1 MAQTMKVRIAIVGT
15 TASGKSALSE
25 QIAAELAKQGRAAE
39 IISADS
45 MCVYRGMD
53 VGTAKPTKSDQQ
65 RWPTHGIDLVNPN
78 EEFSVAEF
86 QSYAMK
92 TLAEIEQR
100 GAVPILVGGTGLYI
114 DAVVNQLTMPPQFPE
129 IKSALI
135 EELRAGTS
143 ILDLY
148 ARLLALDPDAAAKME
163 SNNERRIIRALEVC
177 VGSGRRFSSFGPGL
191 VAAAEA
197 RTPTEAGEL
206 LSSSDPEATS
216 AAPRWTLCGP
226 IWPRPELRLR
236 IAQRFAQQLLDGFVE
251 EAAEVLDRYGE
262 SRSKTARQAL
272 GYREL
277 WAHLLGECSREEAIK
292 QAILRTGQ
300 FAVRQERWFRRDPRI
315 NWIPGQALEPGNSG
329 HEETEPGSRSGQAE
343 TEGEAEAETEVE
355 TAAGTAFGIDPAP
368 RRGNGDGVTRLVNL
382 VLG

>member
-1 MAQTMKVRIAIVGT
+1 MAQTGEVRIAIVGT

-25 QIAAELAKQGRAAE
+25 RIAAELGKHGRAAE
-39 IISADS
+39 IVSADS
-45 MCVYRGMD
+45 MCVYQGMD
-53 VGTAKPTKSDQQ
+53 VGTAKPTKADQQ
-65 RWPTHGIDLVNPN
+65 RWPTHGIDLANPN

-114 DAVVNQLTMPPQFPE
+114 DAVVNELTMPPRFPE
-129 IKSALI
+129 IKSTLL
-135 EELRAGTS
+135 EELRAGTP
-143 ILDLY
+143 ILDFY
-148 ARLLALDPDAAAKME
+148 ARLVALDPEAAAKME
-163 SNNERRIIRALEVC
+163 SNNERRIVRALEVC

-191 VAAAEA
+191 VAAAGA
-197 RTPTEAGEL
+197 RTPAIAGEL
-206 LSSSDPEATS
+206 NSFSDQETA
-216 AAPRWTLCGP
+216 AAPQRWTIWGP

-251 EAAEVLDRYGE
+251 EAAEVLERYGE

-277 WAHLLGECSREEAIK
+277 WAHLSGECSREEAIE

-315 NWIPGQALEPGNSG
+315 NWIPGYKLEPSQPVQPSQADKESG
-329 HEETEPGSRSGQAE
+329 AASG
-343 TEGEAEAETEVE
+343 
-355 TAAGTAFGIDPAP
+355 PAVGVP
-368 RRGNGDGVTRLVNL
+368 DDDEVTRMVNSVLV
-382 VLG
+382 